1 MKQDREKASE
11 GLRKLIQELWLKHQ
25 SGDESATGRIFWVD
39 LPEPTEEEK
48 RIMAEN
54 RANRKPVIID
64 ENTLQSMMDA
74 ASEKL
79 GGW

>member
-1 MKQDREKASE
+1 MKQDRIQAPE
-11 GLRKLIQELWLKHQ
+11 GVKQLMQELWLKHQ
-25 SGDESATGRIFWVD
+25 SGDKSTNGRIFWVD

-54 RANRKPVIID
+54 QASRKPVIID
-64 ENTLQSMMDA
+64 ENTLQSMMYA
-74 ASEKL
+74 ASDKL

>member
-1 MKQDREKASE
+1 MRQNRIQSPQGVKE
-11 GLRKLIQELWLKHQ
+11 LMQELWLKYQ
-25 SGDESATGRIFWVD
+25 SGDKLETGRIFWVD

-54 RANRKPVIID
+54 RANHKPVIIE
-64 ENTLQSMMDA
+64 ENTLQSMLYA